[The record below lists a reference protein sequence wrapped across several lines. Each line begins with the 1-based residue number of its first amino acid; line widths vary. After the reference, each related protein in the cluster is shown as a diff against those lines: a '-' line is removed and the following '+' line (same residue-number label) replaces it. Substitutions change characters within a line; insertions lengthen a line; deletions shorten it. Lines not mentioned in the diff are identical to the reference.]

1 MASLTIPT
9 LINTYNAKVRETQI
23 KKAYSVLSQ
32 ANKMMVAQGIDPYS
46 EFVLVSNEPETEEPE
61 DTDDDSGETVQPPD
75 QGGDSGSS
83 GGGEDVGEEETPP
96 SKPDINDETTKDLV
110 DQIAGNILGAI
121 LGNDSAQEAVKDAY
135 DKLVDKYGYNNV
147 GDFLKDYL
155 GGIFGGG
162 SDDGKG
168 DESNRPGG
176 NAGGNNDDNDN
187 PGSGGWWGGGL
198 WNRRGF
204 IDYKHVFAAVSEA
217 QTSSNN
223 YVARKKRQ
231 LEALKRNLSGAQY
244 CASYNKCG
252 SSSNPITYYNAT
264 GTEEAAIDSAEF
276 ENSALVLADG
286 SIVLVGDENNS
297 DLYFVDINGVK
308 KPNRLGVDVFTFK
321 ITPKNAITPDRTTN
335 CTLTGSPI
343 SGEAYRGAGC
353 SGYALLNA
361 NPDSYEDDY
370 WSKFK

>member
-96 SKPDINDETTKDLV
+96 AVPDINDEGTKELV
-110 DQIAGNILGAI
+110 EQITDNLLWALWGNKEAKDKI
-121 LGNDSAQEAVKDAY
+121 QEAY
-135 DKLVDKYGYNNV
+135 DKLVDKYGHDNV
-147 GDFLKDYL
+147 GDFLKDYI
-155 GGIFGGG
+155 GGTSGGG

-168 DESNRPGG
+168 EDSN
-176 NAGGNNDDNDN
+176 N

-286 SIVLVGDENNS
+286 SIVWVGDENNS

-321 ITPKNAITPDRTTN
+321 ITPKNAITPDKTTN

-353 SGYALLNA
+353 SGYALLNV